1 MSGQIYAEKNKQRWK
16 KCSFLFPGMGDVF
29 WGTFQYEI
37 DGNISPMSAFEIK
50 VPHKNEHK
58 FGQINKCDP
67 SLNHNGEPAFEE
79 LDEIFYIV
87 KPNNIF

>member
-1 MSGQIYAEKNKQRWK
+1 
-16 KCSFLFPGMGDVF
+16 MGDVF

-50 VPHKNEHK
+50 VLHKNEHK

-67 SLNHNGEPAFEE
+67 SLTAFLTRQE
-79 LDEIFYIV
+79 
-87 KPNNIF
+87 

>member
-1 MSGQIYAEKNKQRWK
+1 
-16 KCSFLFPGMGDVF
+16 MGDVF

-67 SLNHNGEPAFEE
+67 SLHCVLTFF
-79 LDEIFYIV
+79 LLV
-87 KPNNIF
+87 

>member
-1 MSGQIYAEKNKQRWK
+1 
-16 KCSFLFPGMGDVF
+16 MGDVF

-50 VPHKNEHK
+50 VLLKNEHK

-67 SLNHNGEPAFEE
+67 SLRYKIPNKSFQSPNTV
-79 LDEIFYIV
+79 FYQ
-87 KPNNIF
+87 

>member
-1 MSGQIYAEKNKQRWK
+1 MK

-50 VPHKNEHK
+50 VPHKFEQT

-67 SLNHNGEPAFEE
+67 SLTGIN
-79 LDEIFYIV
+79 
-87 KPNNIF
+87 

>member
-1 MSGQIYAEKNKQRWK
+1 
-16 KCSFLFPGMGDVF
+16 MGDVF

-67 SLNHNGEPAFEE
+67 SLNQKFGMVTFDTIN
-79 LDEIFYIV
+79 LTL
-87 KPNNIF
+87 

>member
-1 MSGQIYAEKNKQRWK
+1 
-16 KCSFLFPGMGDVF
+16 MGDVF

-50 VPHKNEHK
+50 VPHKFEQT

-67 SLNHNGEPAFEE
+67 SLSRLA
-79 LDEIFYIV
+79 L
-87 KPNNIF
+87 